1 MIIFDNKQ
9 IVIASPLNRIVVE
22 ARSWA
27 MTVEIAVL
35 LLVVP
40 TTWGVSGIV

>member
-22 ARSWA
+22 ARSWE
-27 MTVEIAVL
+27 MTVETATL

>member
-9 IVIASPLNRIVVE
+9 LVIASPLDRIDVE
-22 ARSWA
+22 ACSWA
-27 MTVEIAVL
+27 MIVEVASL
-35 LLVVP
+35 LLAVP